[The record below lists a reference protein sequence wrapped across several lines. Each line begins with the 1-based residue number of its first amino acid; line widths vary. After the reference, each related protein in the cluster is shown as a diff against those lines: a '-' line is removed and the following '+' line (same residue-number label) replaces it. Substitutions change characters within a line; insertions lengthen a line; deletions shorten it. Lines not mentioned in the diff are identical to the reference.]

1 VLQYVAASFHLPSE
15 IIVKNNTVQYPKPCK
30 QCEIPTIP
38 AAVIAKVL
46 LLQSNIMAAFVPSNS
61 NLFSD
66 VSPALPTHSNHNLN
80 LFTTTRVT
88 IDAVVVVVVHVALVV
103 VN

>member
-1 VLQYVAASFHLPSE
+1 
-15 IIVKNNTVQYPKPCK
+15 
-30 QCEIPTIP
+30 
-38 AAVIAKVL
+38 
-46 LLQSNIMAAFVPSNS
+46 MAAFVPSNS